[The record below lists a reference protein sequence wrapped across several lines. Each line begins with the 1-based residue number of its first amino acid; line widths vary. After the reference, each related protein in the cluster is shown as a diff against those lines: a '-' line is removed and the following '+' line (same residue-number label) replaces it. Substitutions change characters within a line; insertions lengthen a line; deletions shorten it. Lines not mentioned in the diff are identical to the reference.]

1 VQLARAQAVGE
12 LVEDPRSPDQRDVC
26 SSRAQPSAYPAADRS
41 GAKHG
46 DACHEAPGSD
56 GTTPA
61 ISICMNELIKSP
73 KNEQGAIGYI
83 LAWLLGIPVSV
94 LLLVFIIR
102 GCT

>member
-1 VQLARAQAVGE
+1 
-12 LVEDPRSPDQRDVC
+12 
-26 SSRAQPSAYPAADRS
+26 
-41 GAKHG
+41 
-46 DACHEAPGSD
+46 
-56 GTTPA
+56 
-61 ISICMNELIKSP
+61 MNELIKSP